1 MRPSRDDPCE
11 NPAVATYFDLSAAN
25 ARVAE
30 LRPLLTAL
38 RDDRDTLAQAQQRLE
53 RLRRE
58 GAERPAETPAGSVE
72 LEQQQLVATVRR
84 MEAAVRQ
91 IDAWGVT
98 LRDIGSGLVDLPAL
112 ANGRPIWL
120 CWRLGEDDI
129 AWWHELET
137 GIAGRKPLIDLE

>member
-1 MRPSRDDPCE
+1 M
-11 NPAVATYFDLSAAN
+11 ATYFDLSAAN

-38 RDDRDTLAQAQQRLE
+38 RDDRDALAQAQQRLE

-84 MEAAVRQ
+84 MEAVVRQ